1 MKVKFWGTR
10 GSLPAP
16 CTGEQVGK
24 KIERALKLARGR
36 DLSTDAALAT
46 FINEQLPFSVRSTYG
61 TNTSCVEII
70 RRGSNYILFDCGS
83 GLRDFAQSLH
93 HSGRLKDPAH
103 FDIFISH
110 LHWDHLQGFPF
121 FVPAFL
127 PGNTI
132 VIHTCHPETEA
143 AFRGQMAPPT
153 FPVPFDLL
161 KADIR
166 FELHSPDQP
175 FSVGGFDISMIEQ
188 RHPGKSY
195 GYRFAAEGKAI
206 VYSSDSEHKEDSYSD
221 DYPFLKFFDSAD
233 LLIFDAMYSL
243 ADATFSKADWGHSS
257 NITAVELAARSHVK
271 RLALFHQEP
280 TSSDEDLD
288 TFLYNTRR
296 YSNVFNH
303 EARSRIGPQ
312 QYPAEIMLAYDGLE
326 IQI

>member
-36 DLSTDAALAT
+36 DLSSDAALAE
-46 FINEQLPFSVRSTYG
+46 FMREQLPFAVRSSYG
-61 TNTSCVEII
+61 TNTSCVEIK
-70 RRGSNYILFDCGS
+70 RRGSNFVLLDCGS
-83 GLRDFAQSLH
+83 GLRDFGQHLL
-93 HSGRLKDPAH
+93 HSGQLQEGAH
-103 FDIFISH
+103 FDIFMSH

-132 VIHTCHPETEA
+132 TIHSCHPEAET
-143 AFRGQMAPPT
+143 AFRDQMQPPV

-166 FELHSPDQP
+166 FELHEPDKP
-175 FSVGGFDISMIEQ
+175 FSAAGFEISMIEQ
-188 RHPGKSY
+188 RHPGKAY
-195 GYRFAAEGKAI
+195 GYRFAADDKTI
-206 VYSSDSEHKEDSYSD
+206 VYSTDSEHKEDSYRD
-221 DYPFLKFFDSAD
+221 DYPFLGFFDSAD

-288 TFLYNTRR
+288 TFLFNTRR

-303 EARSRIGPQ
+303 EARDKIGPQ
-312 QYPAEIMLAYDGLE
+312 QFPHEIVLAYDGLE
-326 IQI
+326 IEV